1 MNRSPRK
8 TPTNLMV
15 NPQVRR
21 CGKNMLPRRWNSHG
35 YILRSYSNLFSFIL
49 IRQIVLTIPYHT
61 IKPGGKQP
69 TEALI
74 FTRVHIARERP
85 HTLNRTPVRGKEE
98 DYGAELPEK
107 RRPPDRGGC
116 PAAAGRD
123 GPAHLSGQR
132 PGRRGDGSVIALGG
146 SKSGKPC
153 ARLIA
158 PQSMLMR
165 VIRRMTESVKCS
177 FLLLSSCM
185 VSLLPFSFV
194 RVGRACV
201 LPARAL
207 FIIAKL

>member
-1 MNRSPRK
+1 MVSTIASVEPMVTTISVSGAYFMPMKRSHLRESAWRK
-8 TPTNLMV
+8 FGAPIVMGYW
-15 NPQVRR
+15 
-21 CGKNMLPRRWNSHG
+21 CGPSW
-35 YILRSYSNLFSFIL
+35 
-49 IRQIVLTIPYHT
+49 LTSSS
-61 IKPGGKQP
+61 
-69 TEALI
+69 
-74 FTRVHIARERP
+74 R
-85 HTLNRTPVRGKEE
+85 
-98 DYGAELPEK
+98 
-107 RRPPDRGGC
+107 
-116 PAAAGRD
+116 
-123 GPAHLSGQR
+123 
-132 PGRRGDGSVIALGG
+132 SVIALGG